1 MAKSSRKRTYSSGS
15 EADFAGEFTAM
26 MSDDDDDDP
35 NLSEKGETDLE
46 FSSADYNLQY
56 RDDLSAVF
64 KNIARNDVYEL
75 ELNDS
80 RLRRLPVLNVIQ
92 VYNSIF
98 RDMLYRMLPRL
109 PSTASMRVVIYTS
122 VMGNNDIIHVPLTH
136 ISEMSA
142 DLITNKL
149 QSVIQSAKFEGIT
162 SRQLTTIE
170 IGIYIPAS
178 GKGISRGRLG
188 IYQLQNNAK
197 DSRTLKR
204 SILRINTDTMCLA
217 KSIYIANCKRQ
228 NIDNVRNLIKS
239 TRNNTLVY
247 EALKM
252 HISLGIPLNHAC
264 VINDVQKFEEHL
276 HVRICVLSSTI
287 GNRFLYR
294 GNVNYRSN
302 GTLYLYHNQQEGSGI
317 GHYDVITNIKA
328 FLSKSYFCEAC
339 LKGFNKMYEHRCF
352 ELCSACFKTHTNCEK
367 TYSPMCCIKCNLTLY
382 SEECYTEHRRMRVH
396 RGKGSGTT
404 SWCNKRWKC
413 NKCKKILKI
422 TPKQTPA
429 NHICHQKYC
438 KYCKT
443 YKDIDHIC
451 YHRSY
456 TPLKNHEKFIFLDF
470 ECDVVNNRN
479 ECEKGYM
486 ASVRPNCEGCK
497 ILDDGVKCLECVICV
512 NCGRKNCKDKLHIPN
527 YCVIQRTC
535 SYCINKPLKEGCE
548 KCPIRCKKCS
558 SKNKKGQYKKVAC
571 SKKCKLR
578 EVSFS
583 GKNVTNSVGQYVVC
597 EENRGC
603 IVIAHN
609 MSRYDG
615 CFLMDYVL
623 KNSIVPTNVIYK
635 GTKCILWLVP
645 KLNLKFID
653 SLSFLPMALDKLPVT
668 LGVPMES
675 KKFFP
680 IFFNQNKWR
689 TYKGVFPSEEY
700 FNTGSMDRKKYAE
713 FLEWYNIK
721 KNTTFDLQKTLYEY
735 CSHDVTILRTCI
747 LTFRHLVM
755 DLTKSTVYNTN
766 NEYVEIA
773 GMDPFANAITLPQ
786 LCQKIFRFMCLKED
800 IHVHVKM
807 NNSTDT
813 EWIEACRVKG
823 HVFTKD
829 SINNIFPVLIDKSTI
844 IDSVFD
850 KSKIGQLDNIGN
862 ITGQNHSKVSIE
874 CLKYYEYFLQN
885 TLSNDIHIQHALTS
899 VGEKR
904 IVLPSG
910 KIRYVD
916 GYYEYNGQCNIVQFH
931 GCFYHSCP
939 HCYSSQRLSQKHPF
953 YGISLHDNYIRTVN
967 MDNDL
972 RNAGYNVIIIWEC
985 DFTKFVAVNPYVDKF
1000 ISNLEITSRIC
1011 PRDALYGGR
1020 CEAFKLYSR
1029 ADLLPE
1035 NSFIDYYDFVSLY
1048 PSVMFN
1054 CTFPTYD
1061 YKVITHDFD
1070 SIDNYFGIAKVRIRP
1085 PQNLLIPV
1093 LPLRIN
1099 GKLVFTLCQNCAAIE
1114 SKEMCKC
1121 SDKAR
1126 GWIATYAT
1134 PEIIEAC
1141 SYGYMVEEI
1150 YEVYHY
1156 SCKEYYDPY
1165 TSESAQGLFTEY
1177 IKKFLREK
1185 THASGYPDTCKNNAD
1200 KEEYVQQYKTN
1211 YGIDL
1216 DPAKIVY
1223 NQGKRAISK
1232 TFLNSLW
1239 GIYAMR
1245 ENTGLTTIV
1254 GDDQVADFV
1263 ELMSSATKKVT
1274 NFHIVSDEI
1283 LQVEYKHI
1291 DRFAPQSQ
1299 NRHVILGL
1307 FVTMYA
1313 RLKLNKV
1320 LQESSE
1326 NVLYCDT
1333 DSVIRQ
1339 NIGGYSQR
1347 QTSTLFGELASELK
1361 SGETIHEFVS
1371 TGSKTYSYITS
1382 LGNAVVKA
1390 KGFYLDNKLHDKIN
1404 LPSMLQLVNSH
1415 MYSAGFAPIPDK
1427 GLTSKIKVTRNRIKK
1442 CKYTQKLCTTTEYKT
1457 YSFVYTKRIICRD
1470 YATLPFGWQDLSLH
1484 IGSR

>member
-1 MAKSSRKRTYSSGS
+1 MEKRSRKRTYSSGS
-15 EADFAGEFTAM
+15 EGDFAGDFTTM
-26 MSDDDDDDP
+26 MSDDEIMSD
-35 NLSEKGETDLE
+35 KGETDLD
-46 FSSADYNLQY
+46 FSSTAYNLQY

-80 RLRRLPVLNVIQ
+80 RLRRLPVLSIIQ

-98 RDMLYRMLPRL
+98 RDMLRRMLPRL
-109 PSTASMRVVIYTS
+109 PPTASMRIVIYTA
-122 VMGNNDIIHVPLTH
+122 VMGNNNIIHVPLTH

-170 IGIYIPAS
+170 VGIYIPAS
-178 GKGISRGRLG
+178 GKGVNRGRLG
-188 IYQLQNNAK
+188 IYQLQNTEK

-204 SILRINTDTMCLA
+204 SVLRVNTDTMCMA
-217 KSIYIANCKRQ
+217 KSVYIANCKRQ
-228 NIDNVRNLIKS
+228 NGNNVKNLIRS
-239 TRNNTLVY
+239 TRNNTLAY

-252 HISLGIPLNHAC
+252 HISLGIPLDHAC
-264 VINDVQKFEEHL
+264 VMNDVQKFEEYL
-276 HVRICVLSSTI
+276 HVRICVVSSTI
-287 GNRFLYR
+287 GNRFLYKGNIEYR
-294 GNVNYRSN
+294 GS
-302 GTLYLYHNQQEGSGI
+302 GTLYLYHSQPGGSGI

-339 LKGFNKMYEHRCF
+339 LKGFNKMYEHRCL
-352 ELCSACFKTHTNCEK
+352 ETCSACFKTHISSEDV
-367 TYSPMCCIKCNLTLY
+367 YSPMSCIKCHLTLH
-382 SEECYTEHRRMRVH
+382 SEDCYAEHRKLRIH
-396 RGKGSGTT
+396 RGRYSGTT
-404 SWCNKRWKC
+404 SWCSKRWKC
-413 NKCKKILKI
+413 LNCKKILKI
-422 TPKQTPA
+422 TSKQTPA

-443 YKDIDHIC
+443 YQNIDHIC

-470 ECDVVNNRN
+470 ECDVVNNKN

-486 ASVRPNCEGCK
+486 SSNNMHCEGCK
-497 ILDDGVKCLECVICV
+497 ILDEGVKCLECIICI
-512 NCGRKNCKDKLHIPN
+512 NCKRKNCKDKLHIPN

-535 SYCINKPLKEGCE
+535 SYCINKPLEEGCV
-548 KCPIRCKKCS
+548 KCSIRCKKCS
-558 SKNKKGQYKKVAC
+558 SKNKRGQYKKVPC
-571 SKKCKLR
+571 SKRCTLR
-578 EVSFS
+578 EVVFS
-583 GKNVTNSVGQYVVC
+583 GENVTNAVGQYIVC

-603 IVIAHN
+603 IVMAHN

-623 KNSIVPTNVIYK
+623 KNSIIPQNVIYK
-635 GTKCILWLVP
+635 GTKCILWVVP

-653 SLSFLPMALDKLPVT
+653 SLSFLPMSLDRLPVT
-668 LGVPMES
+668 LGVPIES

-689 TYKGVFPSEEY
+689 TYKGCFPSEKY
-700 FNTGSMDRKKYAE
+700 FNIDAMDTKKYAD
-713 FLEWYNIK
+713 FSEWYSK
-721 KNTTFDLQKTLYEY
+721 MKDTSFDLQKTLYEY
-735 CSHDVTILRTCI
+735 CSHDVTILRTCV
-747 LTFRHLVM
+747 LTFRTLVM
-755 DLTKSTVYNTN
+755 DLTKSTVCNSAG
-766 NEYVEIA
+766 EYVVLA
-773 GMDPFANAITLPQ
+773 GIDPFANSITLPQ

-800 IHVHVKM
+800 IQVKVYKDSI
-807 NNSTDT
+807 STAT
-813 EWIEACRVKG
+813 EWIEACKVKG

-829 SINNIFPVLIDKSTI
+829 SINDTFPVLIDSDRI
-844 IDSVFD
+844 IDTLFER
-850 KSKIGQLDNIGN
+850 SKIGQLDSVGN

-874 CLKYYEYFLQN
+874 CLKYYEHFLQR
-885 TLSNDIHIQHALTS
+885 TLSDKIHIQHALS
-899 VGEKR
+899 FDGEKK
-904 IVLPSG
+904 IILPSG
-910 KIRYVD
+910 KVRHVD
-916 GYYEYNGQCNIVQFH
+916 GYYKHDGADNIIQFH

-939 HCYSSQRLSQKHPF
+939 HCYSSQRLSTRHPF
-953 YGISLHDNYIRTVN
+953 YGISLHDNYIRTLA
-967 MDNDL
+967 MDDEL
-972 RNAGYNVIIIWEC
+972 RNGGYNVVVIWEC
-985 DFTKFVAVNPYVDKF
+985 DFNKFVTASPYVEQF
-1000 ISNLEITSRIC
+1000 ISALEITSRIY

-1020 CEAFKLYSR
+1020 CEAFKLYCK

-1054 CTFPTYD
+1054 CTFPIYN
-1061 YKVITHDFD
+1061 YRVITHDFD
-1070 SIDNYFGIAKVRIRP
+1070 SIDTYFGIAKVRISP
-1085 PQNLLIPV
+1085 PHNLLIPV

-1099 GKLVFTLCQNCAAIE
+1099 GKLVFTLCKTCAAAE
-1114 SKEMCKC
+1114 SQEMCKC
-1121 SDKAR
+1121 SDKER

-1141 SYGYMVEEI
+1141 SYGYIVEEI

-1156 SCKEYYDPY
+1156 DSKECYDPH
-1165 TSESAQGLFTEY
+1165 SPDSDHGLFTEY
-1177 IKKFLREK
+1177 IKIFLREK
-1185 THASGYPDTCKNNAD
+1185 THASGYPDTCDSTVA
-1200 KEEYVQQYKTN
+1200 KEDYILQYKN
-1211 YGIDL
+1211 DYGIVL
-1216 DPAKIVY
+1216 DPTKIVY

-1239 GIYAMR
+1239 GIYAMK
-1245 ENTGLTTIV
+1245 ENSGMTTIV
-1254 GDDQVADFV
+1254 GDDQIPDFV

-1283 LQVEYKHI
+1283 LQVEYKHV

-1320 LQESSE
+1320 LQDSSK
-1326 NVLYCDT
+1326 NILYCDT

-1339 NIGGYSQR
+1339 NISGLSPR
-1347 QTSTLFGELASELK
+1347 ESSRLFGELANELCT
-1361 SGETIHEFVS
+1361 GETIQEFVS
-1371 TGSKTYSYITS
+1371 TGSKTYSYVTS
-1382 LGNAVVKA
+1382 FGNSVVKA

-1415 MYSAGFAPIPDK
+1415 MHRAGFAPVPET
-1427 GLTSKIKVTRNRIKK
+1427 GLTSKIKVTRDRIKK
-1442 CKYTQKLCTTTEYKT
+1442 CKYTQKLCTTTEHKT
-1457 YSFVYTKRIICRD
+1457 YSFVYTKRIICPD
-1470 YATLPFGWQDLSLH
+1470 YTTLPFGWQE
-1484 IGSR
+1484 